1 MTTIAGTIVNIDPAS
16 RSAEPLMVA
25 CEEDEDPLADP
36 VSKPSDAYVQ
46 KSDLSGMVRYIGGT
60 KSMDE
65 RFGGDGEPAT
75 QAVLN
80 FPSSVAVADDGTVFI
95 ADTWNHRIRKIDPQ
109 TGVISTIAGTGQAK
123 FYGDNG
129 QAEKAALNEP
139 VALAIDVNSNLLIAD
154 QSNNRIRKIDLSSGV
169 ITTIAGTGES
179 GYNGDGVLGSDAA
192 LAGPSGLALDSEGN
206 LYIADTFSSR
216 IRKIDRKSG
225 LIETVLGGTG
235 VYQFV
240 ATENEASE
248 SLSRPYA
255 IAIDANGR
263 LFITDTDNHLI
274 RVWNTQKKEMA
285 LLAGIGK
292 AEFSGDGGDPS
303 NSGLNYPF
311 GVAVDGQ
318 GHVYIADTFSH
329 RIRVVVE

>member
-1 MTTIAGTIVNIDPAS
+1 M
-16 RSAEPLMVA
+16 
-25 CEEDEDPLADP
+25 
-36 VSKPSDAYVQ
+36 
-46 KSDLSGMVRYIGGT
+46 
-60 KSMDE
+60 
-65 RFGGDGEPAT
+65 
-75 QAVLN
+75 
-80 FPSSVAVADDGTVFI
+80 
-95 ADTWNHRIRKIDPQ
+95 
-109 TGVISTIAGTGQAK
+109 
-123 FYGDNG
+123 
-129 QAEKAALNEP
+129 
-139 VALAIDVNSNLLIAD
+139 
-154 QSNNRIRKIDLSSGV
+154 

-255 IAIDANGR
+255 IAVDTNGR

-274 RVWNTQKKEMA
+274 RVWNTQKKDC
-285 LLAGIGK
+285 LLYTSDA
-292 AEFSGDGGDPS
+292 
-303 NSGLNYPF
+303 
-311 GVAVDGQ
+311 
-318 GHVYIADTFSH
+318 AD
-329 RIRVVVE
+329 E